1 VTGIG
6 NIGKAWDVFHDPEAS
21 PAEKADALIRSTPL
35 NVGYAPE
42 RGLLEATGAKAET
55 PAPLEEQAHA
65 AGNVASLGLLGMK
78 PMTALRVVR
87 GGVGKLLGPALA
99 RVISPI
105 TASVATPA
113 RAARGLLNPRVVQA
127 LKTRIAEPLGGP
139 LDDLVKAERDFAAG
153 KLTAHEYRT
162 AVDVAD
168 AQIRAADRPVQTVP
182 APVME
187 PLLPQLRGT
196 PDPLTVPP
204 RLRPLQ
210 ALSTGKTLPYYPRGG
225 QVEQAIPPPPQ
236 VSPIGPRFPR
246 AGHGLFH
253 ALEDNPLIARRLTNP
268 ELRAALRFGRG
279 TPEIGR
285 ELLALLEAEAQRR
298 AGGLLQALGQA
309 GGLLAQ

>member
-1 VTGIG
+1 GAAIG
-6 NIGKAWDVFHDPEAS
+6 V
-21 PAEKADALIRSTPL
+21 L
-35 NVGYAPE
+35 APWV
-42 RGLLEATGAKAET
+42 A
-55 PAPLEEQAHA
+55 
-65 AGNVASLGLLGMK
+65 ASLGAAGSK
-78 PMTALRVVR
+78 V
-87 GGVGKLLGPALA
+87 LGPIVK
-99 RVISPI
+99 RVAGP
-105 TASVATPA
+105 ATEAPA
-113 RAARGLLNPRVVQA
+113 A
-127 LKTRIAEPLGGP
+127 GGP

-153 KLTAHEYRT
+153 KLTAQEYRT

-168 AQIRAADRPVQTVP
+168 AQLRAADRPAQTMP
-182 APVME
+182 APAME

-298 AGGLLQALGQA
+298 AGGLLQAP
-309 GGLLAQ
+309 